1 MAVNDSDIS
10 LNGTDANVGCNIS
23 SSACSRY
30 GLCTN
35 PIPRIGVYIL
45 LPANV
50 VIGAA
55 TILCNSLV
63 FAAYYKTPP
72 LRTTSNM
79 FILSL
84 TAAYLLTSLISEP
97 IFLTAIILF
106 LNCSDGL
113 LLISRVLIQVVL
125 FLVGAALQNLSLISA
140 ERYIAIFYSLRYNE
154 LVTVTRCYKVIIC
167 SWAVWLLFEVLL
179 EVSVLL
185 QDAWKYGSII
195 TVASNTLFI
204 VVIYSQIL
212 REVRRIEQNAPH
224 PAVSGLEAAQAQ
236 ETAQEIKAAKTVG
249 LIIGLLFL
257 CYLPFLF
264 YM

>member
-63 FAAYYKTPP
+63 FAAYYKTPS

-84 TAAYLLTSLISEP
+84 TAADLLTSLISEP

-113 LLISRVLIQVVL
+113 LLISRVLIRVVL
-125 FLVGAALQNLSLISA
+125 FLVGATLQNLSL
-140 ERYIAIFYSLRYNE
+140 IFYSLRYNE

-236 ETAQEIKAAKTVG
+236 ETAQERKATKTVG